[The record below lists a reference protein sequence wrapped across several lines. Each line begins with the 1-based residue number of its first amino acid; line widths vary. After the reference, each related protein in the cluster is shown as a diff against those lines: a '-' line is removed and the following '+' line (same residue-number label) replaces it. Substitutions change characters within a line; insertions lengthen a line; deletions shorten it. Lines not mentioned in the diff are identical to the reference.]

1 MWMVVR
7 DPASDCDGGLM
18 RHISQKAHG
27 LRVMGKEMG
36 SSTERA
42 SSQKD
47 LSPANGTHIG
57 PPLCLHLSPKLQPQR
72 V

>member
-27 LRVMGKEMG
+27 VRVMGKEMG

-42 SSQKD
+42 SHKRISALQ
-47 LSPANGTHIG
+47 TG
-57 PPLCLHLSPKLQPQR
+57 PT
-72 V
+72 